1 MMNAVAAI
9 PGKNLF
15 GLWRDHPLYMHFA
28 TLFAALVTIACLILG
43 WNNYHQGRHLV
54 LSAAADE
61 FNRMKKD
68 SADQIDR
75 LHAPAEAVVK
85 WMSVAPFANATTL
98 EARLDRL
105 RSMAAFLQMQP
116 QITSLYMGYSTGD
129 FFLVRPL
136 RSDADR
142 KQFKTPPNAAY
153 LLQSIERA
161 KNAVRFIAYD
171 NSLNPIADI
180 EPGEQF
186 LNQFD
191 PRLRPWYSKAQGS
204 ATVVRTAPYVFFGTG
219 NIGLTIAQYSG
230 KGVAGADITLVSVS
244 EALERARST
253 PSSQLVIFGEDK
265 RAIAYSNPKRLL
277 LADNGE
283 ARDMPPVGVLSPA
296 LERAAV
302 TPEAFLN
309 GGEVDA
315 GGRQWMVRVAPLKG
329 DDTGGRLAV
338 AVPLDELLIEVRAQ
352 LRRNLLIAMGIVLF
366 TIFTTWLMSLRIVGN
381 LRALSGQVA
390 AIRRFNFSDVAPVRT
405 NISEIFDLSQ
415 AMQQMKSTIGRFLD
429 IAQTL
434 SAERDVN
441 RLLQRVLTESH
452 EAAGGEGGVIYLLDD
467 GGMTLRPA
475 AQRWRNAETQL
486 VPPEIAMQETDHPI
500 VRALGTV
507 VTVGE
512 TSAPAMHTLGVP
524 RPEALA
530 FLNTYFGPD
539 EANMLTLPLKNRSG
553 VPMGL
558 LCLFYRGDAEQPS
571 TDRLAL
577 AEAFLGTGA
586 LAIDNQRL
594 LQAQKGLLDSF
605 IALLARAIDAK
616 SPYTYGHC
624 QRVPELTEMLTRAAC
639 DAKEGPF
646 ANFNLTNE
654 EWEAMHVAGWL
665 HDCGKVTTP
674 EYVVDKATKLET
686 IYDRIHVVRMRF
698 EVLKRDAEIDC
709 LSKIAAGADAA
720 QARAARD
727 ALCRT
732 LDEEFAFVAHCNE
745 GGEFMAPE
753 KIEKLKAIAARTWQ
767 RTLDNRLGVS
777 REEAER
783 MGNTLAQAL
792 PITETLLFDKQE
804 HIIPRREQER
814 IPQNNRWGFRLR
826 VPEHKYNRGEI
837 YNLSISRGTLT
848 AEERYMVND
857 HIVQTIMMLTELPF
871 PAHLKNVAEI
881 AGGHHEKMNGQG
893 YPKRLTRDQMS
904 VQARIMAVA
913 DIFEA
918 LTAADRPYK
927 KGKTLS
933 EALGIMRNMKETGHI
948 DPEIF
953 DLFLTSGVYRRFA
966 EKYVAPDHLDVADI
980 NAYLT
985 VPGAAPK
992 PIADNI

>member
-1 MMNAVAAI
+1 MNAVAVL
-9 PGKNLF
+9 PSKNLF

-43 WNNYHQGRHLV
+43 WNNYQQGRRLV
-54 LSAAADE
+54 LNAATEE
-61 FNRMKKD
+61 FDRMKKE
-68 SADQIDR
+68 SAGQIDR
-75 LHAPAEAVVK
+75 LHAPAEALVK
-85 WMSVAPFANATTL
+85 WMSVSPLAQATTL
-98 EARLDRL
+98 EARLNTL
-105 RSMAAFLQMQP
+105 RSMAAFLEMQP
-116 QITSLYMGYSTGD
+116 QITTIYMGYTNGD
-129 FFLVRPL
+129 LFLLRPL
-136 RSDADR
+136 RSAADR
-142 KQFKTPPNAAY
+142 EFFKAPPNAAY
-153 LLQSIERA
+153 LMQSVERE
-161 KNAVRFIAYD
+161 KNIVRFTVFDD
-171 NSLNPIADI
+171 NVSRIADI
-180 EPGEQF
+180 EPGDY
-186 LNQFD
+186 LLD
-191 PRLRPWYSKAQGS
+191 PRTRPWYTKAQTS
-204 ATVVRTAPYVFFGTG
+204 TKVVRTAPYAFFSTG
-219 NIGLTIAQYSG
+219 KIGVTVAHRSG
-230 KGVAGADITLVSVS
+230 SGAAGVDFTLASIS
-244 EALERARST
+244 EALQRARTT

-265 RAIAYSNPKRLL
+265 RAIAYSNPDRFRL
-277 LADNGE
+277 AANGKVQE
-283 ARDMPPVGVLSPA
+283 LPLVSALSPA
-296 LERAAV
+296 LERAAI
-302 TPEAFLN
+302 TPGAFLN
-309 GGEVDA
+309 SEVIDA
-315 GGRQWMVRVAPLKG
+315 QGREWMLRVASLKG
-329 DDTGGRLAV
+329 DDTGGQLAV
-338 AVPLDELLIEVRAQ
+338 AVPLDELLVEVRAQ
-352 LRRNLLIAMGIVLF
+352 LRRNLLITLGVVLL
-366 TIFTTWLMSLRIVGN
+366 TVLAAWLMSLRIVGN
-381 LRALSGQVA
+381 LRTLSGQVA

-441 RLLQRVLTESH
+441 RLLQRVLTETH
-452 EAAGGEGGVIYLLDD
+452 EAAGGDGGVIYLLDD
-467 GGMTLRPA
+467 GGKILRPA

-486 VPPEIAMQETDHPI
+486 VPPDIAMQESDHPI
-500 VRALGTV
+500 VRALGTK
-507 VTVGE
+507 GE
-512 TSAPAMHTLGVP
+512 TPAPAMHTLGVP

-530 FLNTYFGPD
+530 FLSTYFGHG

-553 VPMGL
+553 APMGL

-571 TDRLAL
+571 AERLAL
-577 AEAFLGTGA
+577 AEAFLGSGA

-605 IALLARAIDAK
+605 VALLARAIDAK

-639 DAKEGPF
+639 DAKAGPF
-646 ANFNLTNE
+646 AAFNLTDE

-698 EVLKRDAEIDC
+698 EVLKRDAAIAC
-709 LSKIAAGADAA
+709 LEKVAAGADAA

-732 LDEEFAFVAHCNE
+732 LDEEFAFVAQCNE

-777 REEAER
+777 REEADR
-783 MGNTLAQAL
+783 MGNTPAQTL
-792 PITETLLFDKQE
+792 PVTETLLFDKPE

-814 IPQNNRWGFRLR
+814 IPLNNRWGFRLR

-857 HIVQTIMMLTELPF
+857 HIVQTIIMLTELPF

-927 KGKTLS
+927 KGKSLS

-948 DPEIF
+948 DAEIF
-953 DLFLTSGVYRRFA
+953 DLFLTSGVCRRFA
-966 EKYVAPDHLDVADI
+966 EKYVAPDHLDVVDI
-980 NAYLT
+980 NVYLS
-985 VPGAAPK
+985 APVV
-992 PIADNI
+992 A